1 MSNIKER
8 LLGAITVMTEPEAL
22 KLWNI
27 IEQLYSDR
35 WATVEEVP
43 RDEIDLQMLQEAQN
57 DPDCHSFLSAEDS
70 NMLFQA

>member
-27 IEQLYSDR
+27 VEQLYSDD
-35 WATVEEVP
+35 WEAVEEISP
-43 RDEIDLQMLQEAQN
+43 DEVDLQMIHDAQN
-57 DPDCHSFLSAEDS
+57 DPDCHSFMSTEDS
-70 NMLFQA
+70 NMLFRA